1 MIDLF
6 PNSNYSIL
14 LQTNSIYINIYIKY
28 IIILFNL
35 NFFILFVT
43 L

>member
-6 PNSNYSIL
+6 QNSNYSIL
-14 LQTNSIYINIYIKY
+14 LQTNIYIKY

-35 NFFILFVT
+35 NFCILFVT